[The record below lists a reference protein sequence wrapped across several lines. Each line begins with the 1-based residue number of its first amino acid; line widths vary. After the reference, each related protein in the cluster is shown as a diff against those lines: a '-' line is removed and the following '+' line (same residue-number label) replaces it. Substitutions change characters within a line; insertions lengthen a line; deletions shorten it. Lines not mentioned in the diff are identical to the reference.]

1 MSTYLF
7 AELGDEWALA
17 SSQEGDLERIPLTDG
32 SSFNVK
38 YLGRTPVVPPHN
50 QNTATKAINSIL
62 AMVSIKKHTYKC
74 CQPYFYRI
82 KFTVMLRY

>member
-7 AELGDEWALA
+7 SELGDEWALA

-62 AMVSIKKHTYKC
+62 AMVSIKKH
-74 CQPYFYRI
+74 
-82 KFTVMLRY
+82 M